1 MSTNQQNNDLTNTST
16 LSFQRLERIKKM
28 KELISLGFDP
38 FSPTSYRDFEIS
50 LVDFWFDFVHQ
61 FDLKKLD
68 VENDLYILDDFLE
81 TVLFPFNLLEHAE
94 NILEKRNIAQEL
106 GVEPQEVELETSF
119 DDDLIQAARQLFP
132 DLSKYSESQKITLKS
147 KFLKFNTKNDDSND
161 NEENNENYLNLVF
174 EKNQRITLC
183 GRIKSKKVAG
193 KIAFAKICDQGCPSG
208 FQLVFKKD
216 LFNNGAK
223 IEEIDD
229 LITFFS

>member
-1 MSTNQQNNDLTNTST
+1 MSTNQQNNDSTNTST

-28 KELISLGFDP
+28 KELILLGFDP

-61 FDLKKLD
+61 FDIKKLEID
-68 VENDLYILDDFLE
+68 DDLYILDDFLE
-81 TVLFPFNLLEHAE
+81 TILFPFNLLEHAE

-119 DDDLIQAARQLFP
+119 DEDLIQAARQLFP
-132 DLSKYSESQKITLKS
+132 DLSKYSESQKIALKS
-147 KFLKFNTKNDDSND
+147 KFLKFSSKNDDSNE
-161 NEENNENYLNLVF
+161 EENNENYLNLAF

-183 GRIKSKKVAG
+183 GRVKSKKVAG
-193 KIAFAKICDQGCPSG
+193 KIAFAKICDQSCFDG
-208 FQLVFKKD
+208 FQLIFKKD
-216 LFNNGAK
+216 LLNNTTK

-229 LITFFS
+229 LMAFFS